1 MKQFDYIQAEAAKYR
16 RLLKLRE
23 IIATELVRQMPF
35 SESSINIT
43 LLMIRQIH
51 GRDAEIETRH
61 LFGLTEQSAA

>member
-23 IIATELVRQMPF
+23 VIATEMVRQMPF
-35 SESSINIT
+35 SETSINIT
-43 LLMIRQIH
+43 LMMIRQIH
-51 GRDAEIETRH
+51 GQDAEIETRY

>member
-23 IIATELVRQMPF
+23 VIATEMVRQMPF
-35 SESSINIT
+35 SETSINIT
-43 LLMIRQIH
+43 LMMIRQIH
-51 GRDAEIETRH
+51 GQDAEIETRH